1 MTDHDNKEN
10 GIIRSSDQEQLAKT
24 WDALFDELF
33 AGLGEPRLVVLATT
47 NRAEDLDPALVRPR
61 RFSRVIGEN
70 AFLPPDGGMMVFG
83 GGVVPDVKIDGE
95 QERPSRLLSMIDPAN
110 AYDAPVVDGQPREP
124 LEPLHFGNAFW
135 EPNGTDMVIG
145 HELPHGL
152 PGDFV
157 ARSPELE
164 EVFRD
169 SVRFAAGQ
177 RFRVDRPDL
186 VAVIE
191 KHAGRTMT
199 NDELGTA
206 IKLGREKPADY
217 EVMALE
223 AQECYARLEVMFAE
237 ELAAAK
243 S

>member
-1 MTDHDNKEN
+1 MTEN
-10 GIIRSSDQEQLAKT
+10 SNTQNGVTGSSDEQRPAKT
-24 WDALFDELF
+24 VGDLLQEVLAEM
-33 AGLGEPRLVVLATT
+33 GGVEHTKIVVLAST
-47 NRAEDLDPALVRPR
+47 NRLEDLDPALIRSG
-61 RFSRVIGEN
+61 RFSSDVSLSVIQNAEN
-70 AFLPPDGGMMVFG
+70 AFWPPNG
-83 GGVVPDVKIDGE
+83 DV
-95 QERPSRLLSMIDPAN
+95 ERPSRLRSMIDPAN
-110 AYDAPVVDGQPREP
+110 AYNAPVDDGQAREPRLP
-124 LEPLHFGNAFW
+124 LEPLRFQNAFW
-135 EPNGTDMVIG
+135 EPNGVNMLFGDG

-157 ARSPELE
+157 DRRSPEFE

-169 SVRFAAGQ
+169 SVRFAAGK
-177 RFRVDRPDL
+177 RFRQERPDL

-191 KHAGRTMT
+191 KHAGRKLTD
-199 NDELGTA
+199 DELGTA